1 MWILF
6 AVLSVVAVVLNLVP
20 IKAIRKKVD
29 SKLLCYISLALI
41 ALCLLS
47 FNNVTADMIQKEQW
61 TNLAEQVPGKSGWL
75 WFLTAGIIAA
85 NSIPFVTEKWK

>member
-6 AVLSVVAVVLNLVP
+6 AVLSVVTVVLNLVP

-29 SKLLCYISLALI
+29 PKLLCYISLTLI

-61 TNLAEQVPGKSGWL
+61 TNLAEQIPGKSGWL